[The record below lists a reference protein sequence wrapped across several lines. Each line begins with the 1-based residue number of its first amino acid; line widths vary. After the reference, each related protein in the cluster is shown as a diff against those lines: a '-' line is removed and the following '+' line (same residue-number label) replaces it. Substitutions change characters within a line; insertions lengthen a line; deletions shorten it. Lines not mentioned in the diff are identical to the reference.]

1 MTSPAPTE
9 PEDRRERLMAHA
21 VICPVCHGK
30 GRLIDPASEWST
42 EVIYKTCHGCDGKG
56 WVEVSEK

>member
-1 MTSPAPTE
+1 
-9 PEDRRERLMAHA
+9 MAHA